1 MRASALAP
9 LVFASCAC
17 VYGHA
22 QAQQPGSIASQPIRQ
37 SSFRLSEP
45 EALPVGDHG
54 SFVSGNIACGEDGT
68 IYVQVIHPP
77 IPGASPYGSIMLYAV
92 RGATDIVQFHPE
104 QAPGYRQIS
113 PIARYF
119 ATDSKVVAL
128 AYGIGIDHG
137 DVDTVPS
144 RHAASVLLVFDR
156 RGALSFSKALDLS
169 LHPEQIGLF
178 PTGEILLVAG
188 DESQERM
195 HLVVLSS
202 EGNVERE
209 LPVENSDPG
218 QKFSVTTLTGIEVR
232 PYGQNLML
240 VSDDIS
246 RPILEVGPTGVVNRY
261 SLHLPK
267 GYNDGMPVS
276 FKPFSWKFGAIL
288 DTPETPAAPP
298 SKGDAAP
305 NASASSPVGSQLP
318 RVALLEFD
326 PPTGTVTRQF
336 NLPSGFQPACEDQH
350 GDFTLITAGAS
361 DGKLQIAK
369 ATPQGD

>member
-9 LVFASCAC
+9 LAFAICAC
-17 VYGHA
+17 VSVHT
-22 QAQQPGSIASQPIRQ
+22 QAQRPGSVASQPIRQ
-37 SSFRLSEP
+37 SSFRLGEP

-54 SFVSGNIACGEDGT
+54 SFVSGNIACGDDGT

-77 IPGASPYGSIMLYAV
+77 IPGASPYGSIMLYAI
-92 RGATDIVQFHPE
+92 RGATDVVQFHPE

-119 ATDSKVVAL
+119 ATDSKVAAL
-128 AYGIGIDHG
+128 AYGVGIDHG
-137 DVDTVPS
+137 DVETIPS
-144 RHAASVLLVFDR
+144 KRAASVLLVFDR
-156 RGALSFSKALDLS
+156 RGALLWSKALDPD

-178 PTGEILLVAG
+178 SSGELLLVAG
-188 DESQERM
+188 EESQERM
-195 HLVVLSS
+195 HLLVLSS

-209 LPVENSDPG
+209 LPVENSGPG
-218 QKFSVTTLTGIEVR
+218 QKFSVTLTEIEVR

-240 VSDDIS
+240 VSDDMS
-246 RPILEVGPTGVVNRY
+246 QPILEVSPTGVVNRY
-261 SLHLPK
+261 SLHVPK
-267 GYNDGMPVS
+267 GYNDGIPVS

-288 DTPETPAAPP
+288 EPPQTAA

-305 NASASSPVGSQLP
+305 NASVASPGGSQLQP
-318 RVALLEFD
+318 VALLDFD
-326 PPTGTVTRQF
+326 PSTGTTRRQF

-350 GDFTLITAGAS
+350 GDFILITAGAS